1 MNLRPFTIA
10 RYGVWSALGAAA
22 ISVWLGNKAGAT
34 FDFTLMRAVFVFV
47 LFAAL
52 GFGADAVL
60 TLGTQPPATPAEPPP
75 AMEHD
80 DE

>member
-10 RYGVWSALGAAA
+10 RYGVWAALGAAV
-22 ISVWLGNKAGAT
+22 ISVWLGTQAGAT
-34 FDFTLMRAVFVFV
+34 LDFTLLRAVFVFV
-47 LFAAL
+47 IFTAL

-60 TLGTQPPATPAEPPP
+60 TLGIQHVPPGTSNRGEDA
-75 AMEHD
+75 